1 MTNLELA
8 RLFHDTYERM
18 APLFGYE
25 TRPETREFDPDS
37 PNGELILAV
46 VNEVRNHLQT
56 QDEPKAPQIQE
67 PFTVSELQVERI
79 CTAYESGYG
88 RGQSKRDLSQPY
100 RAGCA
105 EAFAYYKG
113 WLRGCQHQN
122 RGEKP

>member
-1 MTNLELA
+1 MALTNDVTL
-8 RLFHDTYERM
+8 
-18 APLFGYE
+18 
-25 TRPETREFDPDS
+25 
-37 PNGELILAV
+37 GELLDLQRSIPRGGSSFYVDSSLLVRMLA
-46 VNEVRNHLQT
+46 ELVRIRT
-56 QDEPKAPQIQE
+56 AAEPPAPHIEE